1 VKLTKDFRP
10 TLFFLTVVVA
20 LFVVMGEAPND
31 EPQLPVTA
39 SSFLRYQTLNG
50 YFLQDDPKT
59 NPSTFNYVRRL
70 TGGGCGCCFFS
81 TVACIIRSLTAGI
94 LDSYELWP
102 H

>member
-20 LFVVMGEAPND
+20 LFTVMGEAPND

-39 SSFLRYQTLNG
+39 SSFPRYQTLNG

-59 NPSTFNYVRRL
+59 NPSTFDYVRWL
-70 TGGGCGCCFFS
+70 TGGGCGCFS
-81 TVACIIRSLTAGI
+81 TVTCTILSLTAGI
-94 LDSYELWP
+94 LDSYKLRP